1 MRCRQCGSHIEF
13 DPFHGESRRRWLQ
26 FLVLAALLESLAIVL
41 LVLAIEIWPWWLAT
55 AGLFVL
61 SQALL
66 KWHDSRWVIC
76 RHCGESYTHWGRAG
90 P

>member
-1 MRCRQCGSHIEF
+1 MDFGPFRKESRSRCRQ
-13 DPFHGESRRRWLQ
+13 
-26 FLVLAALLESLAIVL
+26 FLILAVILGLVAAVL
-41 LVLAIEIWPWWLAT
+41 LLLAIEIWPWWVAT

-76 RHCGESYTHWGRAG
+76 QQCGESYTHWGRAE